1 MKKNKY
7 DFYRIEVL
15 TNSVIRDDL
24 VDYLK
29 EKNFK
34 YVEYLLY
41 GGSIFIFKV
50 PFEDRLRK
58 EVLNLWSR
66 ENYFSMEGNLS
77 EEESYLSRYLD

>member
-15 TNSVIRDDL
+15 TNSVVRDDL

-34 YVEYLLY
+34 YVEDSSY

-58 EVLNLWSR
+58 EVLNLWGR

-77 EEESYLSRYLD
+77 EEESYLSRYLN